1 MARDTHEAR
10 ANGARILNTYTTLI
24 TVIAIVWLGCVE
36 STAAMVRIT
45 AELVRESPQFLN
57 PLKQREIDLRS
68 NKIPIVENLGATLDQ
83 FDAIDLSDNDITR
96 LDGFPTLKRLKTLF
110 INNNRIAKIAP
121 NLHQFLPNLEE
132 LILTNNNIQEFADLD
147 A

>member
-1 MARDTHEAR
+1 
-10 ANGARILNTYTTLI
+10 
-24 TVIAIVWLGCVE
+24 
-36 STAAMVRIT
+36 MVRIT

-68 NKIPIVENLGATLDQ
+68 NKIPIIENLGATLDQ
-83 FDAIDLSDNDITR
+83 FDAIDVSDNDITR
-96 LDGFPTLKRLKTLF
+96 LDGFPTLKRLRTLF
-110 INNNRIAKIAP
+110 VNNNRITKIAP

-132 LILTNNNIQEFADLD
+132 LILTNNNIQEFADID